1 MTEKQIHLPS
11 QWQDWRIARTIGH
24 GSYGAVYEIQR
35 DIFCSTER
43 AALKVISIP
52 QSPSDIENLRQEGY
66 DLSSITVHF
75 RNHLESIIREYTLMA
90 DMKGHANIVYCDDLK
105 YIQHNDGIGWDIYI
119 KMELLTPVLEFLPLQ
134 ITENHAIQLGMD
146 ICSALMC
153 CNAKKII
160 HRDIKPQNIFV
171 SLDGSYKLGDFG
183 VAKVVEQTMSGT
195 KVGTYNYMAPEV
207 YKGMPYNGSADIY
220 SLGLV
225 LYWMLNA
232 RRLPFMPLPPEMPT
246 PAQAEAARER
256 RFRGEQIP
264 PPRDGSP
271 QLKAI
276 VLKACAY
283 NPADRYASAAELLR
297 DLNAVSR
304 LTAYPQGAIRQ
315 NSQEYTQRAAPAG
328 QSVYVPHEAAP
339 PAPHIQ
345 PYPVERYEE
354 PLKPAAPPPPKKRKP
369 WIAALCAVIL
379 AAAVL
384 AACYFTVHVWDSGS
398 CTAAVSCKICGK
410 IRDSAPGHD
419 WISATC
425 TQAKTC
431 QVCGK
436 VSGGPLDHNWAEATY
451 TDPKTCT
458 LCGLTQGESLGYYEE
473 LRKTEILD
481 TAKAYADN
489 DQYLLALQTL
499 NEAYRTDGY
508 QVFYDAMVQ
517 YRRAFGIYHT
527 SQIAAGKYN
536 TVILHN
542 NGSVTV
548 YGDNSYGEKSAGSW
562 SGITAVSAGDRH
574 IIGLKADGSVVSAGN
589 NSDDQCAVT
598 GWKNVVAISAGDVH
612 SVALLESGA
621 VVATGYN
628 ENGQCNVGDLMSD
641 AGSSSIVAIAAG
653 YTHTLALLEDGRV
666 VACGDRTNGACSVSG
681 WSDIAM
687 ICAGTQFSAGL
698 KTDGTV
704 VVTGKGVGSWDLSG
718 WTDIVLLAA
727 GDYYLVGLR
736 SDGTVLT
743 KSIGSSNP
751 SRGQTD
757 VSAWS
762 DVVFLTAGNDHT
774 VALTANGTILCVG
787 SNYYGQ
793 CGCANTKYD

>member
-1 MTEKQIHLPS
+1 MTEKQLCLPS
-11 QWQDWRIARTIGH
+11 QWQDWRVARTIGH

-35 DIFCSTER
+35 DIFGSTER

-52 QSPSDIENLRQEGY
+52 QSPSDIDNLRQEGY

-75 RNHLESIIREYTLMA
+75 RKHLESIIREYTLMA

-105 YIQHNDGIGWDIYI
+105 YIQHDDGIGWNIYI
-119 KMELLTPVLEFLPLQ
+119 KMELLTPVLDFLPLEIPEEQ
-134 ITENHAIQLGMD
+134 AIRLGTD
-146 ICSALMC
+146 ICSALSC
-153 CNAKKII
+153 CKAKRII

-183 VAKVVEQTMSGT
+183 VAKIVEQTMSGT

-207 YKGMPYNGSADIY
+207 YRGIPYNDSADVY

-225 LYWMLNA
+225 LYWMLNE
-232 RRLPFMPLPPEMPT
+232 RRLPFMPLPPELPT
-246 PAQAEAARER
+246 PALAEAARNR
-256 RFRGEQIP
+256 RFQGEQLP
-264 PPRDGSP
+264 PPRNGSP

-276 VLKACAY
+276 VLKACACD
-283 NPADRYASAAELLR
+283 PANRYASAEEMLR
-297 DLNAVSR
+297 DLRAVEGM
-304 LTAYPQGAIRQ
+304 TARAKPPVREIPP
-315 NSQEYTQRAAPAG
+315 EYTQQAAPAAQPFG
-328 QSVYVPHEAAP
+328 AP
-339 PAPHIQ
+339 PQIVP
-345 PYPVERYEE
+345 
-354 PLKPAAPPPPKKRKP
+354 PAAPVQYYPRERYAEPPRPASPAPSKKRGG
-369 WIAALCAVIL
+369 WLAALCAVIL
-379 AAAVL
+379 LAAAL
-384 AACYFTVHVWDSGS
+384 AVCYFTVHFWDDGS
-398 CTAAVSCKICGK
+398 CTTAVSCKLCGK

-419 WISATC
+419 WTKATC
-425 TQAKTC
+425 TEAKTC
-431 QVCGK
+431 RVCGK
-436 VSGGPLDHNWAEATY
+436 VSGDPLDHNWAEATY
-451 TDPKTCT
+451 TDPMTCR

-473 LRKTEILD
+473 LRKAEVLEA
-481 TAKAYADN
+481 AKAYADN

-499 NEAYRTDGY
+499 NEAYRTYGY
-508 QVFYDAMVQ
+508 QEFYDAMVG
-517 YRRAFGIYHT
+517 YRRDFGIYST
-527 SQIAAGKYN
+527 SGIVAGKYN
-536 TVILHN
+536 TVILHQ

-562 SGITAVSAGDRH
+562 TGLTAVSAGDRH

-589 NSDDQCAVT
+589 NSDNQCAVT

-621 VVATGYN
+621 VVASGYN
-628 ENGQCNVGDLMSD
+628 VNGQCNVGDLMSD
-641 AGSSSIVAIAAG
+641 AGSSRIVAIAAG

-704 VVTGKGVGSWDLSG
+704 VVTGTGVGSWDLSG

-736 SDGTVLT
+736 ADGTVVT
-743 KSIGSSNP
+743 KSIGGSNP

-757 VSAWS
+757 VSSWS

-774 VALTANGTILCVG
+774 VALTADGTILCAG
-787 SNYYGQ
+787 SDYYGQ
-793 CGCANTKYD
+793 CGCANSKYG